1 MKRKLNILM
10 GITACL
16 LLGAGAA
23 RAADGAAPTPDDV
36 CSMTA
41 PGALGAGDFAELA
54 RAAAL
59 PVPVP
64 QTPAYKTP
72 VVITVPGLRFREIGW
87 GPLEF
92 RTFMDLSRRI
102 FGDKKTRASD
112 AAVKAALAEYNAQ
125 FDPLAEA
132 GALLPA
138 EETTRAADSYL
149 EDRLLQEPACA
160 KLTVVPFRWTRDPS
174 DTEATVARFIPQFEK
189 VYDTYKGS
197 GRPIYILSHSW
208 GTVIMHEVLQTLS
221 KKRPD
226 IRVDKFITLGSPLV
240 PGNVIIRLF
249 KKMEVK
255 KEHLQAAVTKP
266 ANVRYW
272 KNVWAS
278 RDPFSNGIN
287 AADVNVQVD
296 EVEGAP
302 ESKLTS
308 LIMYGTGIR
317 MQAKSDL
324 VSVLNVRMW
333 HKSYFVDFK
342 AYLKTIDQ
350 DINVVVFPR
359 HVAMPLAGQP
369 D

>member
-1 MKRKLNILM
+1 
-10 GITACL
+10 
-16 LLGAGAA
+16 
-23 RAADGAAPTPDDV
+23 
-36 CSMTA
+36 
-41 PGALGAGDFAELA
+41 
-54 RAAAL
+54 
-59 PVPVP
+59 
-64 QTPAYKTP
+64 
-72 VVITVPGLRFREIGW
+72 
-87 GPLEF
+87 
-92 RTFMDLSRRI
+92 
-102 FGDKKTRASD
+102 
-112 AAVKAALAEYNAQ
+112 
-125 FDPLAEA
+125 
-132 GALLPA
+132 
-138 EETTRAADSYL
+138 
-149 EDRLLQEPACA
+149 
-160 KLTVVPFRWTRDPS
+160 
-174 DTEATVARFIPQFEK
+174 
-189 VYDTYKGS
+189 
-197 GRPIYILSHSW
+197 
-208 GTVIMHEVLQTLS
+208 MHEVLQTLS

-296 EVEGAP
+296 EVVGAP